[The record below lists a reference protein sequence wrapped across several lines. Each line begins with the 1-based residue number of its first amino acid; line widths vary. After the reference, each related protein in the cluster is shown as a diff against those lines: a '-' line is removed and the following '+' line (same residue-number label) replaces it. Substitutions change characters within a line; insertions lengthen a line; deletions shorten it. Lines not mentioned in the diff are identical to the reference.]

1 MKNQLAVTGTV
12 FQIPQLCFQFKFLR
26 AIVIFNVPWHKFEVL
41 KNVKSSKLFESQSF
55 QCVGRSCRE
64 IFRFKSQKKQ
74 KISRTINTLE
84 KNSGQ
89 NAVFFHITS
98 IQDLVFDITINIFD
112 NYGRCTKMLIK
123 WGQTISM
130 LNIKSAFFRYQYHQ
144 FHYYY
149 ISMRFHTTLTTLCQC
164 KSLKDFPGT
173 ITHVTEK

>member
-1 MKNQLAVTGTV
+1 M
-12 FQIPQLCFQFKFLR
+12 
-26 AIVIFNVPWHKFEVL
+26 
-41 KNVKSSKLFESQSF
+41 
-55 QCVGRSCRE
+55 
-64 IFRFKSQKKQ
+64 
-74 KISRTINTLE
+74 E

-149 ISMRFHTTLTTLCQC
+149 ISMRFHTTLTMLCQC

-173 ITHVTEK
+173 ITHVTEKWCLWRPSLRCFTSLLLIWKITLHKLNHSASFRYNSILSLFITS